1 MNSNLLITETG
12 VMAIHDRLVQKDSLG
27 SRTITD
33 IAHGAS
39 FNLDSS

>member
-1 MNSNLLITETG
+1 
-12 VMAIHDRLVQKDSLG
+12 LVQKDSLG

-33 IAHGAS
+33 VAHGAS